1 MVSATIDRTR
11 NSPLHQQ
18 VSDHIEELI
27 ESGTMVE
34 GDELP
39 AESELAK
46 HYEVSRSV
54 VRQALSR
61 LVLKDL
67 IETRKGRPAI
77 VVGRPKRT
85 PVRDVSRAGGLAE
98 EIREQGKELLTR
110 VLSFSSG
117 EPSSFLRDKLF
128 LQECWEIHRLR
139 LIEDRPILY
148 VINWVPK
155 ELLPNLKEED
165 IRQRSLHDVIRDT
178 GVELE
183 GGKRHITAVGAED
196 PVASQLD
203 VSIGAPL
210 LRVTGETR
218 TTRNSIAEGFTLWHH
233 PSFDLEINAS
243 TGPVTTSQKTR
254 RIERAMEELND
265 AVSSVLSHQTRLVDR
280 QQ

>member
-1 MVSATIDRTR
+1 MAPSLIDRTR
-11 NSPLHQQ
+11 NTPLHQQ
-18 VSDHIEELI
+18 VSDHIEGLI
-27 ESGTMVE
+27 ESRTMVE

-77 VVGRPKRT
+77 VVGRPKRN

-98 EIREQGKELLTR
+98 EIRGQGKELITK
-110 VLSFSSG
+110 VLSFSSS
-117 EPSSFLRDKLF
+117 EPPLFLRDKLL

-139 LIEDRPILY
+139 MIEDDPILY

-155 ELLPNLKEED
+155 DILPSLKNRD
-165 IRQRSLHDVIRDT
+165 VQGRSLHDIIRDT

-183 GGKRHITAVGAED
+183 GGKRHITAVSAED
-196 PVASQLD
+196 PVAKQLN
-203 VSIGAPL
+203 VSIGDPL

-243 TGPVTTSQKTR
+243 TGPAAAGQKTR
-254 RIERAMEELND
+254 RIDRAMEELSK
-265 AVSSVLSHQTRLVDR
+265 AVSSVLSHETRIVDSR
-280 QQ
+280 Q